1 MSDVTRHDIA
11 CAEVGGGFKVP
22 VIRESED
29 GDYVLHSDYA
39 ILESKFKI
47 ACAQNRALLEQ
58 RNSILSRHTALVE
71 AVTRLQK
78 LDRDRPLHP
87 VTDGRLIDARAE
99 VDRLLSG
106 DK

>member
-1 MSDVTRHDIA
+1 MSVKRYDFDCYAFYDSARLSVNE
-11 CAEVGGGFKVP
+11 C
-22 VIRESED
+22 ED

-87 VTDGRLIDARAE
+87 VMDGLLIDARAE
-99 VDRLLSG
+99 VDLLLVG
-106 DK
+106 EEGK